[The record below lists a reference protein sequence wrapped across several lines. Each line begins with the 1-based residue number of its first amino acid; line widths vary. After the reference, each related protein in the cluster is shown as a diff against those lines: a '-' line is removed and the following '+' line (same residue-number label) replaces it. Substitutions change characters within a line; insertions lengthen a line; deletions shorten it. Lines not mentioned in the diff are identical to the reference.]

1 MTPRQQLRSPCFSA
15 GSSQGAVMTVSAGQN
30 SARPCRGPG
39 AARSFDPGA
48 QARPFG
54 VQELVQSLGL
64 PFPCLGPFPGL
75 CGPFF
80 GPGSGRRRSRPA
92 GLLPGSAW
100 PAFAIKDGCS
110 LRPSAACLVK
120 SSAVRCCGQSLAA
133 AAFPLFF
140 LIAIEAQALAHRQL
154 RWHRPEIG
162 RLSPGIHGRVQ
173 RPHGHVLG
181 VRALLARSR
190 PKGLATASWKSSCR
204 ADSAVRLPISFE
216 LDSLPPSCR
225 AAISTCRWLVVSSR
239 WMAAQSTFSAP

>member
-48 QARPFG
+48 QARPFWRPG
-54 VQELVQSLGL
+54 ACPEPGPAL
-64 PFPCLGPFPGL
+64 PLPRPFSRPL
-75 CGPFF
+75 RPVF
-80 GPGSGRRRSRPA
+80 GPGSGLGGVL
-92 GLLPGSAW
+92 GLLDCCPVARGLLCDQGRVQLAPVCRLPGQKL
-100 PAFAIKDGCS
+100 PLCVVVVNR
-110 LRPSAACLVK
+110 LLPL
-120 SSAVRCCGQSLAA
+120 L
-133 AAFPLFF
+133 FPLFF

-181 VRALLARSR
+181 VRALLAAQQAAE
-190 PKGLATASWKSSCR
+190 GLGHGLMEVVLQGRQRGAVAHQLRAGQPAALVPCR
-204 ADSAVRLPISFE
+204 NQHL
-216 LDSLPPSCR
+216 
-225 AAISTCRWLVVSSR
+225 
-239 WMAAQSTFSAP
+239 